1 VKNNV
6 MNYFSSAALLVA
18 MISPVGAAAPKVR
31 QPAIPAQ
38 SQEDKRESAKGERER
53 HPEIRAAIRALERT
67 KKHLQDAS
75 HDFGGHRAEALES
88 VDNAIKQLRQALQF
102 DKE

>member
-1 VKNNV
+1 
-6 MNYFSSAALLVA
+6 MNYFSSAVLLAA
-18 MISPVGAAAPKVR
+18 MIFPVGASAAPKVR
-31 QPAIPAQ
+31 QPATPAR
-38 SQEDKRESAKGERER
+38 SQEEKRERAKGERER
-53 HPEIRAAIRALERT
+53 HPEIRAALRALERA